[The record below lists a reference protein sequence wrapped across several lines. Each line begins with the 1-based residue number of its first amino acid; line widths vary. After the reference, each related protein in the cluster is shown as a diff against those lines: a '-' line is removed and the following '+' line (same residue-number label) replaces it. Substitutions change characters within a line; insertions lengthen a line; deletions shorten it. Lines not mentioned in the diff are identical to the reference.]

1 VTVVARSAGLVA
13 GARTHAH
20 VCAADS
26 RLTTGASVRLSP
38 VPFMWPWLFAHVHC
52 HAALQLLEKYL
63 WLLAHVASDAGGKA
77 LLVGACCSFWQRAP
91 QMRCILVRKLLHAG
105 VIDVSSVLS
114 YALSVSGR
122 PTLIDGSGWELVY
135 EVVEW
140 AVGRQRDASAAL
152 RAAERRHT
160 SLSEDGL
167 DDNAVLNAEER
178 VADAKANHDRARREA
193 KAAFANFF
201 AGTCAVLSEGGDGAA
216 GADGVGGAG
225 GVASTDPEWR
235 RMCAGHVHALGR
247 LYRSEFSLETVEM
260 VAEGSDVPEAVREE
274 VFEPLRRLAQCCG

>member
-91 QMRCILVRKLLHAG
+91 QMRCILVRKVHPLPRAAAARHA
-105 VIDVSSVLS
+105 DAAVSRARSVGRASRTSLPS
-114 YALSVSGR
+114 CHPASRRRHHALALSVGSCC
-122 PTLIDGSGWELVY
+122 TLV
-135 EVVEW
+135 
-140 AVGRQRDASAAL
+140 
-152 RAAERRHT
+152 
-160 SLSEDGL
+160 
-167 DDNAVLNAEER
+167 
-178 VADAKANHDRARREA
+178 
-193 KAAFANFF
+193 
-201 AGTCAVLSEGGDGAA
+201 
-216 GADGVGGAG
+216 
-225 GVASTDPEWR
+225 
-235 RMCAGHVHALGR
+235 
-247 LYRSEFSLETVEM
+247 
-260 VAEGSDVPEAVREE
+260 
-274 VFEPLRRLAQCCG
+274 